1 MVSFPNAIKFGFQ
14 RYFDFGGRSTR
25 AEYWWWLLF
34 AVIANTILTIVDNIA
49 GMMITPTLGILG
61 ALFGLVVL
69 IPGIA
74 ITFRRLHDINRSAW
88 WILLHFGF
96 LIGSIVLIVW
106 HCRRGDEGENK
117 YGANAPI

>member
-14 RYFDFGGRSTR
+14 RYFDFSGRSTR
-25 AEYWWWLLF
+25 AEFWWWLLF
-34 AVIANTILTIVDNIA
+34 AAIANFILTIVDNIA

-88 WILLHFGF
+88 WLLLHLGFG
-96 LIGSIVLIVW
+96 IGSIVIFVW
-106 HCRRGDEGENK
+106 YCKQGDEGENK

>member
-14 RYFDFGGRSTR
+14 RYFDFSGRSTR
-25 AEYWWWLLF
+25 AEFWWWLLF
-34 AVIANTILTIVDNIA
+34 AAIANFILTIVDNIA

-88 WILLHFGF
+88 WILLHLGFG
-96 LIGSIVLIVW
+96 IGSIVLIVW